1 MPSNSN
7 LLLQASAL
15 TRKMG
20 DTAVVDN
27 VSLSLRQGDIL
38 GLLGLNGAGKS
49 TTLKMLAGVLTPDSG
64 DISIAGYPL
73 DDDPIKARQRIG
85 FLPDQPPVY
94 PEMTVAAY
102 LRFCAKLRRVHNND
116 IPSRCLDVL
125 EACELTAVAKK
136 RIGKLSKG
144 FQQRVGLAQALI
156 HHPAVVLLDE
166 PSNGLD
172 PQQMQSMRDLIAK
185 TAQTSCVVF
194 STHLL
199 SEVTAVCNRIA
210 VMHNGRVVHD
220 QQTEDNIDT
229 LQQLF
234 NDLVQQHSG
243 SQAA

>member
-1 MPSNSN
+1 M
-7 LLLQASAL
+7 L

-20 DTAVVDN
+20 DTTVVDN
-27 VSLSLRQGDIL
+27 LSLELQQGDIL

-49 TTLKMLAGVLTPDSG
+49 TTLKMLAGVLAPDSG
-64 DISIAGYPL
+64 DIIIAGHDL
-73 DDDPIKARQRIG
+73 NDDPIKARQQIG

-94 PEMTVAAY
+94 PEVTVAAY
-102 LRFCAKLRRVHNND
+102 LRFCAKLRRVPNGD
-116 IPSRCLDVL
+116 IASRCQSAL
-125 EACELTAVAKK
+125 EACELTGVAKK

-156 HHPAVVLLDE
+156 HQPAVVLLDE

-172 PQQMQSMRDLIAK
+172 PQQMQSMRELITN
-185 TAQTSCVVF
+185 TAQKNCVVF

-210 VMHNGRVVHD
+210 VMHDGRIVHD
-220 QQTEDNIDT
+220 QYTNDNLDA

-243 SQAA
+243 GRAA